1 MTGDDMYSTSVKR
14 TIKKNKTTPVVRGL
28 FYAFVSLGYLHSKI
42 TPRGSEVHIML
53 IIIVGK

>member
-1 MTGDDMYSTSVKR
+1 MYSTSVKR